1 MVAAEHER
9 QKAGPPPRGDLLAG
23 GVELPARRGALGQLA
38 VADVRE
44 AQVFQV
50 ALERRR
56 VGLDRVGGEAEIARA
71 GICALA
77 EVDAPFEGD
86 PVDDDAGL
94 SEARLA
100 GDEAG

>member
-9 QKAGPPPRGDLLAG
+9 QESRPPPGGDLLTG
-23 GVELPARRGALGQLA
+23 GVELPTGRGALGQLA

-44 AQVFQV
+44 AEVFQV

-56 VGLDRVGGEAEIARA
+56 VGLDRVGGEPEIARA
-71 GICALA
+71 GIRALA

-94 SEARLA
+94 GEARVA